1 MAKLPKLPVKN
12 YNKSLLINPNQKLL
26 TPGQSAMMT
35 MCTNFLNSPSV
46 ELHFNNFEL
55 TIGNFILFNGTNL
68 GYEADVRNTV
78 FYTTLL
84 NICTELTLFNTFLIS
99 YCNDANSVNG
109 PKSYNVKNKNLNVN
123 ENAIFPLAIT
133 CYFGRGTASTT
144 VGRAIEI
151 EKKIVI
157 IFHGKRRNQ
166 IFHFYESDI
175 KLAIST
181 INTIT
186 KEIIKFAE
194 YIDANLKI
202 QEDNRARLLER
213 KSNKMLNVKAEKL
226 KSKPKTKRQKNES
239 NT

>member
-46 ELHFNNFEL
+46 ELHFNSFEL
-55 TIGNFILFNGTNL
+55 TIGSFILINDSNL
-68 GYEADVRNTV
+68 GYERDVKNTI

-84 NICTELTLFNTFLIS
+84 NIYTELTLFSEFLIS
-99 YCNDANSVNG
+99 YSKNVNSIKG
-109 PKSYNVKNKNLNVN
+109 PKVYNVKNKNLNVN

-133 CYFGRGTASTT
+133 CYFGRGTSSSTL
-144 VGRAIEI
+144 GRALEI

-186 KEIIKFAE
+186 KEILKFAE
-194 YIDANLKI
+194 HIDANLKI

-213 KSNKMLNVKAEKL
+213 KTNKVLKKKVEKTDL
-226 KSKPKTKRQKNES
+226 KPRGKKNES

>member
-84 NICTELTLFNTFLIS
+84 NICTELTLFNTFLSIELFKPT
-99 YCNDANSVNG
+99 NKFIMANINPALLLRVINLFVLGSSLAFQEYVSSEYRKNG
-109 PKSYNVKNKNLNVN
+109 ELYFKN
-123 ENAIFPLAIT
+123 
-133 CYFGRGTASTT
+133 
-144 VGRAIEI
+144 
-151 EKKIVI
+151 
-157 IFHGKRRNQ
+157 
-166 IFHFYESDI
+166 
-175 KLAIST
+175 
-181 INTIT
+181 T
-186 KEIIKFAE
+186 K
-194 YIDANLKI
+194 
-202 QEDNRARLLER
+202 
-213 KSNKMLNVKAEKL
+213 
-226 KSKPKTKRQKNES
+226 
-239 NT
+239 